1 MKEVSFMDKERLGS
15 IIENHRGELGSLI
28 SILEDIQEKYHYLS
42 EDALRTVARETGHSM
57 VDIYGVATFYK
68 AFSLKPKGK
77 HLVSVCMGTAC
88 HVRGAPAIADEF
100 TRQLG
105 FSPGETSE
113 DKEFT
118 LETVNCLGTCALGPI
133 VMVDGHYFSNVKR
146 QDVKKIIEKARSG
159 FEKGT
164 AEGEERVFPVEV
176 YCPYC
181 NQNLMDVDNSIEEY
195 PSILLDG
202 SFNGTKGWVRMSG
215 LYGSTFIQA
224 EHQVPPDTLLKLYCP
239 NCQQKL
245 VEKARCIECGSPMV
259 RLAFQGGGSLLVCS
273 RWGCTNRTISLNG
286 MGLSEIT
293 QNTSSEQYAG

>member
-1 MKEVSFMDKERLGS
+1 MREVSYMDKERLGK
-15 IIENHRGELGSLI
+15 IIEDHQGELGSLI
-28 SILEDIQEKYHYLS
+28 SILEDIQEKYHYLP
-42 EDALRTVARETGHSM
+42 EDALRKVARETGHSL

-100 TRQLG
+100 TRQLRL
-105 FSPGETSE
+105 SPGETSE

-159 FEKGT
+159 VEKGIP
-164 AEGEERVFPVEV
+164 EGEEKVFPVEV

-195 PSILLDG
+195 PSISVNG

-215 LYGSTFIQA
+215 LYGSTFTQA

-239 NCQQKL
+239 NCQQRF

-259 RLAFQGGGSLLVCS
+259 RLVFQGGGSFLVCS
-273 RWGCTNRTISLNG
+273 RWGCANRTINLNG
-286 MGLSEIT
+286 ISLSEIT
-293 QNTSSEQYAG
+293 PTTSTEHLAG

>member
-1 MKEVSFMDKERLGS
+1 MREVTYMEKERLGK
-15 IIENHRGELGSLI
+15 IIEDHQGELGSLI
-28 SILEDIQEKYHYLS
+28 SILEDIQEKYHYLP
-42 EDALRTVARETGHSM
+42 EDTLRTVAQETGHSL

-88 HVRGAPAIADEF
+88 HVRNAPAITDEF

-105 FSPGETSE
+105 LSPGETSE

-146 QDVKKIIEKARSG
+146 RDVKKIIENARSG
-159 FEKGT
+159 LGKGAAERGEK
-164 AEGEERVFPVEV
+164 AFPVEV

-181 NQNLMDVDNSIEEY
+181 NQKLMDVDNSIEDY
-195 PSILLDG
+195 PSIVLNG

-215 LYGSTFIQA
+215 LYGSSLIQA
-224 EHQVPPDTLLKLYCP
+224 EHQVPQDTLLKLYCP
-239 NCQQKL
+239 NCQHRFG
-245 VEKARCIECGSPMV
+245 EKARCTECGAPMA
-259 RLAFQGGGSLLVCS
+259 RLVFQGGGSLLVCS
-273 RWGCTNRTISLNG
+273 RWGCANRTINLNG
-286 MGLSEIT
+286 IGLSEIT
-293 QNTSSEQYAG
+293 KNTSTEHFAG